1 MLKVLPIQSKTEQE
15 AICLR
20 CGVKYDADLLAYS
33 ATINDRLVGVC
44 QFKVTDRGGI
54 IKDISSVLESENE
67 AEEKEALFVLGRAT
81 LNFIDLTGMHKAYF
95 EADCDEALI
104 RRIGFKKVKNE
115 KGDEI
120 YFADLTNFFCEP
132 CKQGKN

>member
-15 AICLR
+15 AVCLR
-20 CGVKYDADLLAYS
+20 CNVKYDADLLAYS
-33 ATINDRLVGVC
+33 ATYDDKLAGVC

-54 IKDISSVLESENE
+54 IYDLAPVSENE
-67 AEEKEALFVLGRAT
+67 YKLDTNEALFVLGRAT

-95 EADCDEALI
+95 EAELDEPLI
-104 RRIGFKKVKNE
+104 FRIGFKKLEN
-115 KGDEI
+115 GS

-132 CKQGKN
+132 CGHDKK